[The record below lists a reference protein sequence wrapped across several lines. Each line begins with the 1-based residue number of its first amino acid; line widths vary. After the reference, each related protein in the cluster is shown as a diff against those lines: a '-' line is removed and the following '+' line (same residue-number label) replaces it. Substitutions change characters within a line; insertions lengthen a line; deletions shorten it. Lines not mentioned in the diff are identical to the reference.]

1 VRHQRRLA
9 LLVAALSSL
18 VPAVSPAADA
28 VLPRHSLEPESDTED
43 SGDERG
49 VQLGARL
56 GYSLPTGT
64 LSNDPAASTH
74 LSDLETASVPI
85 GIDAGFR
92 FSHVAYLGAT
102 LAWGPGIAPNNPA
115 TCPGGVSCFRQDAQ
129 LRVEGRLYF
138 DPSKNVNWWMGFGA
152 GWEVAAFAQTVGT
165 STVTATFT
173 GPVLADLQ
181 IGFDSRTQPAIGPYF
196 GLTLAEFVTG
206 DQPGRRAGLR
216 DGPERVDSRLVHP
229 RPARQLRAVVTL
241 RRAHDL
247 RRGLAGGRE
256 VGPRDGSRGP
266 QP

>member
-1 VRHQRRLA
+1 MRHQRRLA

-18 VPAVSPAADA
+18 VPAVSAAADA
-28 VLPRHSLEPESDTED
+28 LLPRHSLEPESEPEPDKEEPAE
-43 SGDERG
+43 ERG

-64 LSNDPAASTH
+64 LSDGLAASTH

-92 FSHVAYLGAT
+92 FSHLAYLGAT

-115 TCPGGVSCFRQDAQ
+115 TCPTGVSCFRQDAQ

-138 DPSKNVNWWMGFGA
+138 DPNKNVNWWMGFGA
-152 GWEVAAFAQTVGT
+152 GWEVAAFAQTVGP

-173 GPVLADLQ
+173 GPVFGDLQ

-196 GLTLAEFVTG
+196 GLTFAEFVTEG
-206 DQPGRRAGLR
+206 INPAAVPVSATIHNSSLHVWFTLGLH
-216 DGPERVDSRLVHP
+216 GSF
-229 RPARQLRAVVTL
+229 
-241 RRAHDL
+241 
-247 RRGLAGGRE
+247 GLW
-256 VGPRDGSRGP
+256 
-266 QP
+266 